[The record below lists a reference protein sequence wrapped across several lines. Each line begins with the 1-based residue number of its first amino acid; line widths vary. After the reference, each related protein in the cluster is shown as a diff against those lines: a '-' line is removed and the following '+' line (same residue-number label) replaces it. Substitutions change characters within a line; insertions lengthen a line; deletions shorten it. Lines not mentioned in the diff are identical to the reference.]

1 MFLFKR
7 NKLIKSTVI
16 IMSFLG
22 ILTAIYPAYNSN
34 VITTYN
40 PQYAAQLG
48 SSAVMSNTETVADNN
63 EEIYD
68 CQCYD
73 ELFKTV
79 REQLLARNMIFAVK
93 YTGDNSEKVLNTET
107 FMNFLGEIFLYD
119 DPNSSSDYDY
129 LRLSWTS
136 SQLSIEEKEGY
147 TYYRFSF
154 GYLTS
159 TSEEKEIDKK
169 INEILEKL
177 NLKDADSYKKIDAV
191 NRYVVDSVSYDKSMQ
206 DKSAYTAIAKGSTIC
221 RGYVLL
227 AYKMLNKLDVPVRI
241 ITGKGSGQPHTW
253 LIVKINDYWYNLDI
267 TWNDQTRSNS
277 FFLKCDKDFYFHKE
291 DDSFKSETFIKDFP
305 KAECSYV
312 K

>member
-1 MFLFKR
+1 MYLFKQTGH
-7 NKLIKSTVI
+7 IKSTMI
-16 IMSFLG
+16 IISFLG
-22 ILTAIYPAYNSN
+22 ILTGIYPAYNSN
-34 VITTYN
+34 VITVNN

-48 SSAVMSNTETVADNN
+48 STSVMSNTETVADIN

-68 CQCYD
+68 CKYYD

-79 REQLLARNMIFAVK
+79 REQLLARNMIFTVK

-107 FMNFLGEIFLYD
+107 FMNFLDKIFLYN
-119 DPNSSSDYDY
+119 DPDSSSDYDY

-136 SQLSIEEKEGY
+136 THLSIEEKEGY
-147 TYYRFSF
+147 TYYKFSF

-159 TSEEKEIDKK
+159 ASEEKEIDKK
-169 INEILEKL
+169 IDETLKKL
-177 NLKDADSYKKIDAV
+177 NLKDADNYKKIDAV
-191 NRYVVDSVSYDKSMQ
+191 NRYIVDSVSYDKSMQ
-206 DKSAYTAIAKGSTIC
+206 NKSAYTAIVKGSTIC

-227 AYKMLNKLDVPVRI
+227 AYKLLYKLDVPVKI

-267 TWNDQTRSNS
+267 TWNDQTRSNN

-291 DDSFKSETFIKDFP
+291 DDLFKSETFIKDYP
-305 KAECSYV
+305 KAEYSYV